1 MEWQALERAK
11 MRAVAI
17 EINWL
22 LFLSVAPSHM
32 SRDSERP
39 MTSGEGA
46 IKSDYW
52 CVSLL
57 HIYLFISLLLLLFF
71 FVFLAVERNFWILE
85 VDSFFFYWNEMFFN
99 SKKIFIKKKK
109 KFNNKV
115 KFDWNS
121 TSHWSGE
128 LELRAHPIRHHFV
141 SNSILSIIISTV
153 LPTLNSCDYSQIW
166 SSQVRALSEFN
177 FVVCQFLCIRAK
189 NHFLRL
195 VQIGVLGSY
204 ANN

>member
-1 MEWQALERAK
+1 

-22 LFLSVAPSHM
+22 LFLSVAPSHTGFKV

-39 MTSGEGA
+39 MTSGE
-46 IKSDYW
+46 
-52 CVSLL
+52 
-57 HIYLFISLLLLLFF
+57 
-71 FVFLAVERNFWILE
+71 VE
-85 VDSFFFYWNEMFFN
+85 
-99 SKKIFIKKKK
+99 
-109 KFNNKV
+109 FNNKV

-153 LPTLNSCDYSQIW
+153 LPTLNSCDYSQI
-166 SSQVRALSEFN
+166 
-177 FVVCQFLCIRAK
+177 
-189 NHFLRL
+189 
-195 VQIGVLGSY
+195 
-204 ANN
+204 

>member
-39 MTSGEGA
+39 MTSCE
-46 IKSDYW
+46 
-52 CVSLL
+52 
-57 HIYLFISLLLLLFF
+57 
-71 FVFLAVERNFWILE
+71 VE
-85 VDSFFFYWNEMFFN
+85 
-99 SKKIFIKKKK
+99 
-109 KFNNKV
+109 FNNKV

-128 LELRAHPIRHHFV
+128 
-141 SNSILSIIISTV
+141 
-153 LPTLNSCDYSQIW
+153 
-166 SSQVRALSEFN
+166 
-177 FVVCQFLCIRAK
+177 
-189 NHFLRL
+189 
-195 VQIGVLGSY
+195 
-204 ANN
+204 